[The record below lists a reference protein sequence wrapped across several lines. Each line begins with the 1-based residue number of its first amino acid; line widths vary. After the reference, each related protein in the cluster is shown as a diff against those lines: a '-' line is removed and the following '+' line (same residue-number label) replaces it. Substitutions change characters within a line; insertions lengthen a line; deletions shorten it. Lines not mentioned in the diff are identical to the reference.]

1 MVESEM
7 HFWVIGVCKAEVNVI
22 CGDHD
27 ISHARARLGAGGW
40 RLGNTGYIETNDAR
54 PDCEP
59 PVDSYFISLIVG
71 VLDQCFYFYNQID
84 TFVS

>member
-27 ISHARARLGAGGW
+27 ISHARARLAAGGCW
-40 RLGNTGYIETNDAR
+40 AIHATLRLMMPGQTVSHRWTH
-54 PDCEP
+54 
-59 PVDSYFISLIVG
+59 IS
-71 VLDQCFYFYNQID
+71 
-84 TFVS
+84 